1 MNGDE
6 AVGVFGIVSSEKNK
20 FKEDDITLLSF
31 VGNIAGAIYGNIV
44 LLEKIKEA
52 NEKFISISSLPKE
65 NPYPIFRINNNKIII
80 FANQASTKLLANY
93 NSSINNPVKGK
104 LLEIFNEIVNNAS
117 SQIWELEDGEGSFYQ
132 AVFHPVKSADYI
144 NVYTSNITERKKI
157 ENQLLKTSLI
167 AQETDNAIVIT
178 NVKGE
183 IEWVNKGFNK
193 ITGYTLNEVIGKT
206 PGDVL
211 QGPETDPE
219 TVKEIAIHLNN
230 QEKIERDILNY
241 TKDGRPYWN
250 SIQIQPVFDSKGILV
265 NFISVQRD
273 ISEKRKLDKEL
284 KDSEAKTRMIIDS
297 ALEAVILINAKG
309 NIIDWNPQAERT
321 FGWKKKEVLNKLLS
335 DVIIPEEYRKA
346 HQSGMK
352 KYHET
357 GIGPV
362 LNKRIEITAL
372 RRDGSVF
379 PVELTISPIKQKGEI
394 SFSGFIRDITEMKK
408 TQEEL
413 ESISLRLSAL
423 IKELHAGILVEDESR
438 NLSLVNDEFCKMFEI
453 PVSSEKLIGADCGLT
468 AEESKSI
475 FKYPDH
481 FIQRI
486 NTLLNTRELV
496 VGEEMELKDGRFF
509 ERDYIP
515 IFSNKKFLG
524 TLWQYRDVTNRKK
537 FERDIDKAKS
547 EAETANLA
555 KSQFLA
561 NMSHEIR
568 TPMNAV
574 YGLIRLL
581 EDTHLTRN
589 QKSIINKLR
598 LSSDNLLNIINDIL
612 DFSKIESGQ
621 IKLEKSAFSIEE
633 VIQRIIDS
641 MEYQAS
647 GKNLSLEYHF
657 DDNIDRVLY
666 GDSVRL
672 HQIMLN
678 LINNAIKFTEKGKV
692 IVSCKLIKK
701 ADSVNKIKFEVKDT
715 GIGIKKENINK
726 IFNIFEQEDESTTRR
741 YGGTGLGLAIS
752 NELVQLMGGK
762 ISIVSEKNKGSK
774 FSFTLDMEVSE
785 EGIAM
790 IKPKTPRINLTTLKG
805 KTILLVEDNEY
816 NQYIAETILRKW
828 NADVICAD
836 HGEQALET
844 LVEKNVDLILMDKQM
859 PVLDG
864 IETTKRIRDSLML
877 DVPIIALTANVVKGV
892 IDECIAAGMNEYI
905 SKPFEPEELYVKIL
919 NLLNLKIDYE
929 EHSDHEITA
938 ELPEDKSST
947 QYDISKLER
956 ILGGNKTQLK
966 KMITKFLDVTP
977 DYVDELNKC
986 LNENDIEGIEKT
998 AHKIKASIDLIASN
1012 NLKSNIRLIH
1022 DYSKNKERLDKLPQL
1037 INYFVENYNKLLS
1050 QLKTL
1055 FK

>member
-1 MNGDE
+1 
-6 AVGVFGIVSSEKNK
+6 
-20 FKEDDITLLSF
+20 
-31 VGNIAGAIYGNIV
+31 
-44 LLEKIKEA
+44 
-52 NEKFISISSLPKE
+52 
-65 NPYPIFRINNNKIII
+65 
-80 FANQASTKLLANY
+80 
-93 NSSINNPVKGK
+93 
-104 LLEIFNEIVNNAS
+104 
-117 SQIWELEDGEGSFYQ
+117 
-132 AVFHPVKSADYI
+132 
-144 NVYTSNITERKKI
+144 
-157 ENQLLKTSLI
+157 
-167 AQETDNAIVIT
+167 
-178 NVKGE
+178 
-183 IEWVNKGFNK
+183 
-193 ITGYTLNEVIGKT
+193 
-206 PGDVL
+206 
-211 QGPETDPE
+211 
-219 TVKEIAIHLNN
+219 
-230 QEKIERDILNY
+230 
-241 TKDGRPYWN
+241 
-250 SIQIQPVFDSKGILV
+250 
-265 NFISVQRD
+265 
-273 ISEKRKLDKEL
+273 
-284 KDSEAKTRMIIDS
+284 
-297 ALEAVILINAKG
+297 
-309 NIIDWNPQAERT
+309 
-321 FGWKKKEVLNKLLS
+321 
-335 DVIIPEEYRKA
+335 
-346 HQSGMK
+346 
-352 KYHET
+352 
-357 GIGPV
+357 
-362 LNKRIEITAL
+362 
-372 RRDGSVF
+372 
-379 PVELTISPIKQKGEI
+379 
-394 SFSGFIRDITEMKK
+394 
-408 TQEEL
+408 
-413 ESISLRLSAL
+413 
-423 IKELHAGILVEDESR
+423 
-438 NLSLVNDEFCKMFEI
+438 
-453 PVSSEKLIGADCGLT
+453 
-468 AEESKSI
+468 
-475 FKYPDH
+475 
-481 FIQRI
+481 
-486 NTLLNTRELV
+486 
-496 VGEEMELKDGRFF
+496 
-509 ERDYIP
+509 
-515 IFSNKKFLG
+515 LG

-647 GKNLSLEYHF
+647 GKNLGLEYHF
-657 DDNIDRVLY
+657 DDNIDKVLY

-790 IKPKTPRINLTTLKG
+790 SKPKTPRINLTTLKG

-956 ILGGNKTQLK
+956 ILGGNKKQLK
-966 KMITKFLDVTP
+966 KMIAKFLDVTP

-1022 DYSKNKERLDKLPQL
+1022 DYSKNKQRLDKLPQL
-1037 INYFVENYNKLLS
+1037 INYFIEHYNKMVS
-1050 QLKTL
+1050 QLKQA
-1055 FK
+1055 F